1 MNESTKTS
9 AQPTGPKFRENGIME
24 KRWLDGNI
32 LQFTFL
38 DRSSLRFDRRLAA
51 AGNRDNAE
59 RMGWQQRL
67 GDLGA
72 IEVRDFPDRMARSL
86 EAKRVIARGIQHYQG
101 PSSDW
106 NIPAE
111 RTPAYVPTEADVRE
125 VLKAVYG
132 DKADTL
138 FAGVAKMHPGES
150 GGVDAKAALA
160 FLTASKEGARAW
172 ATIQA
177 DRRRGDA
184 APGAEDLLAKMM
196 AAAGA

>member
-1 MNESTKTS
+1 MNEQTKE
-9 AQPTGPKFRENGIME
+9 QTGPKFRENGIME
-24 KRWLDGNI
+24 KKWLDSNI

-38 DRSSLRFDRRLAA
+38 DHSVLRFDRRLAA
-51 AGNRDNAE
+51 TGNRDTAE

-72 IEVRDFPDRMARSL
+72 IEVRDFPDRKARSA
-86 EAKRVIARGIQHYQG
+86 EAKRVIARGIAHYQG

-111 RTPAYVPTEADVRE
+111 RAPAYVPTEADVRE
-125 VLKAVYG
+125 VLAAVYG
-132 DKADTL
+132 DKADAL
-138 FAGVAKMHPGES
+138 LPGVRKMHAAADGS
-150 GGVDAKAALA
+150 LDAKAALA

-184 APGAEDLLAKMM
+184 PGAEDLLAKMM